1 LSIAETGHLVFG
13 TLHTNDTSQAVDRL
27 IDVFPAEQ
35 QPQVKFQLSATLV
48 GVVYQRLLPRVRG
61 GRVAAH
67 EIMVATHAVRN
78 MIREGRSRQ
87 LRNTVATGQSEGM
100 LTFEAAV
107 SALVGQGL
115 VTYEEAVAAS
125 LYPKEVMRARAS

>member
-1 LSIAETGHLVFG
+1 
-13 TLHTNDTSQAVDRL
+13 
-27 IDVFPAEQ
+27 VFPAEQ
-35 QPQVKFQLSATLV
+35 QPQIKSQLSATLV
-48 GVVYQRLLPRVRG
+48 GVVYQRLLPRVGG

-100 LTFEAAV
+100 QTFEAAV
-107 SALVGQGL
+107 SALVGKGL
-115 VTYEEAVAAS
+115 VSYEEAVAAS